1 MQMSMD
7 IDKEVQVRA
16 IQTAESMAIQD
27 LLSDQAGLN
36 FREQIYQMITEE
48 DEDLRSASATFIKA
62 SYIDLDLEPEYKK
75 LSKKFG
81 KSVPARDVYM
91 LKGIVELL
99 NVVAAQCDDMHY
111 IMDSLM
117 QECEFLHDLGLMC
130 DVMMEEEGEDTLD
143 DEQRATL
150 GKILLGV
157 VATLSE
163 RAEPD
168 ESGQRLGKKKNP
180 NVEKCRQATLVLG
193 EKLPNMLK
201 YFSANPAAL
210 TALVGTIEHMN
221 LDAFNAKDSSSKQ
234 IAEAIVDFVK
244 KDVDQELLES
254 CAIALEHF
262 SSHDYA
268 ARPTV
273 EALVKNLFKSLATD
287 LKKVAEAFEKK
298 SKITA
303 AHTYTLKRL
312 MLLAGHCDVFKSE
325 QSIRTYVVK
334 MLTAIAEEESA
345 VPPDI
350 AAQTIL
356 LVSQCL
362 VWSVQTSSF
371 DDRVNETKE
380 QLVGCCNALF
390 ERSDLSPHLR
400 AQASAALADCQHIF
414 GRFSKEVLPCCRPR
428 SFLSTSRPR

>member
-1 MQMSMD
+1 
-7 IDKEVQVRA
+7 
-16 IQTAESMAIQD
+16 
-27 LLSDQAGLN
+27 
-36 FREQIYQMITEE
+36 
-48 DEDLRSASATFIKA
+48 
-62 SYIDLDLEPEYKK
+62 
-75 LSKKFG
+75 
-81 KSVPARDVYM
+81 
-91 LKGIVELL
+91 
-99 NVVAAQCDDMHY
+99 
-111 IMDSLM
+111 
-117 QECEFLHDLGLMC
+117 
-130 DVMMEEEGEDTLD
+130 
-143 DEQRATL
+143 
-150 GKILLGV
+150 
-157 VATLSE
+157 
-163 RAEPD
+163 
-168 ESGQRLGKKKNP
+168 
-180 NVEKCRQATLVLG
+180 
-193 EKLPNMLK
+193 
-201 YFSANPAAL
+201 
-210 TALVGTIEHMN
+210 
-221 LDAFNAKDSSSKQ
+221 
-234 IAEAIVDFVK
+234 VK